1 MVDPLKNS
9 CHSFGEQKRKIQTIP
24 ERNRAI
30 NNIINIINEKD
41 NFLMLGHKDPDEDC
55 IASMVA
61 FSILVRKFYKKVTL
75 LFYKEYHYKFPF
87 LMEMCRYNN
96 ISVIESEKQI
106 ENNFNVIAVL
116 DTPKPSMLDGGEKI
130 TAMIV
135 DKNIIKIEIDHHLG
149 ADSGYIGDNNFCFID
164 EASSTCELI
173 AYLTCKLKNKEF
185 IKEYDL
191 HKLFS
196 RNFVVAIITGMISDT
211 KMGKYLKSTRQ
222 KRSYKIFSTAFNR
235 MLLKMTKINS
245 NNFFSIADIF
255 RELEKLSVE
264 ETICNKYFIDR
275 KKSSDHIAYAII
287 DKNDTDY
294 FHNNFKKELITS
306 VARHFADDLA
316 EESGYLSLVVYYDNP
331 KDADLIQFR
340 MRRSHTF
347 SEIDLRDIIKELK
360 IEDGGGHPGAVGFR
374 IKQNSILDLNV
385 YIEEMINKIEYFFK
399 TE

>member
-1 MVDPLKNS
+1 MDDQLKDNY
-9 CHSFGEQKRKIQTIP
+9 HSFGDKKSKIKTIP
-24 ERNRAI
+24 ERNRVI

-55 IASMVA
+55 IASLVA
-61 FSILVRKFYKKVTL
+61 FSIIIRKFYKKVTIL
-75 LFYKEYHYKFPF
+75 LYKEYHYKFPF

-96 ISVIESEKQI
+96 ISVIESGKQI
-106 ENNFNVIAVL
+106 ENNFSVIAVL
-116 DTPKPSMLDGGEKI
+116 DTPKPSMLEGWENI
-130 TAMIV
+130 TSMIA

-149 ADSGYIGDNNFCFID
+149 ADSGYIGDNNFCFVD

-173 AYLTCKLKNKEF
+173 GYLTCKLKNKEF
-185 IKEYDL
+185 IRQYDF

-211 KMGKYLKSTRQ
+211 KMGKYLKTARQ
-222 KRSYKIFSTAFNR
+222 KRSYKFFSTSFNK

-245 NNFFSIADIF
+245 NNFFSIGDIF
-255 RELEKLSVE
+255 RELEKLSAE

-275 KKSSDHIAYAII
+275 KNNSDHIAYTVV
-287 DKNDTDY
+287 DKNDIDY
-294 FHNNFKKELITS
+294 FHKNFKKELIIS
-306 VARHFADDLA
+306 VARHLADDLA

-331 KDADLIQFR
+331 IESDLIQFR

-347 SEIDLRDIIKELK
+347 SKIDLRDIIKELK

-374 IKQNSILDLNV
+374 IKQNSVTDLSK
-385 YIEEMINKIEYFFK
+385 YIEEIINKVENIFK
-399 TE
+399 TI